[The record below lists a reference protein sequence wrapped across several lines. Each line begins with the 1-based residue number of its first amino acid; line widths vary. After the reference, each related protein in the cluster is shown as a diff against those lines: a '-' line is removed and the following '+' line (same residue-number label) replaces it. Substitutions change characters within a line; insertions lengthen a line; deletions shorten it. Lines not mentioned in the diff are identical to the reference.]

1 MENLAKYMK
10 FLETSR
16 NGVISNIVIDAIK
29 YHIQSY
35 TGDVD
40 WDEVEES
47 LGAYAS
53 EWLADNQDLMEF
65 YAKNWVEVDTIINQ
79 DDPTKSILEVMQ
91 ESNAFSVIEAIG
103 SVCYRAYDIVLSN
116 IVNKL
121 KAL

>member
-16 NGVISNIVIDAIK
+16 DGGVVSNIVIDAIK

-40 WDEVEES
+40 WNRVEER
-47 LGAYAS
+47 LEAYTS
-53 EWLADNQDLMEF
+53 GWLIYPQDLMGF
-65 YAKNWVEVDTIINQ
+65 YSKNYNEINGIVSQ
-79 DDPTKSILEVMQ
+79 GDAL
-91 ESNAFSVIEAIG
+91 SVIDAIG
-103 SVCYRAYDIVLSN
+103 AVCYRAYDIVLSD